1 MPSAPQSAPCSS
13 LTSASVGDPCLRL
26 SQSLRPELVL
36 GDCFADGGHD
46 FVCPEVQCGV
56 ADDVAG
62 SDQVDQRGGAAFNHR
77 ESQFLYP
84 LRHSAPDPAAL
95 VVAGGWQR
103 VTRKAAGYVVDG
115 FHLSRVSPGRSSSF
129 VDDGPW
135 LGNQGAAPVS
145 EV

>member
-13 LTSASVGDPCLRL
+13 LTLAPVGDCMPSPVAVTC
-26 SQSLRPELVL
+26 PELVL

-129 VDDGPW
+129 VDDGP
-135 LGNQGAAPVS
+135 
-145 EV
+145 